1 MLSGSFK
8 KYIFLKN
15 MQPVLQ
21 HSSGNSKPELT
32 MPKLK
37 TLGLVLQERPS
48 KEILKKDYILIHNR
62 HFF

>member
-1 MLSGSFK
+1 
-8 KYIFLKN
+8 

-37 TLGLVLQERPS
+37 TPGLVLQER
-48 KEILKKDYILIHNR
+48 
-62 HFF
+62 